1 MNIFIAKLSP
11 ETTGDDLMELF
22 GQMGRVDSAKVI
34 YDRQTNRSKGFG
46 FVEMPNDREAQQ
58 AIDEL
63 NDTEFKGSQ
72 IVVKVSQPKPQ
83 GQGKPRQRTN
93 GDY

>member
-11 ETTGDDLMELF
+11 ETTGDDLKELF

-34 YDRQTNRSKGFG
+34 YDRETNRSKGYG

-63 NDTEFKGSQ
+63 NDTEYKGSR
-72 IVVKVSQPKPQ
+72 IVVKIAQPRPQ
-83 GQGKPRQRTN
+83 GTGKTRQQFDR
-93 GDY
+93 